1 LLNVVVE
8 FTVANDEVEEAAI
21 IVEVEAVSKPF

>member
-8 FTVANDEVEEAAI
+8 FTVANDEVEETAI
-21 IVEVEAVSKPF
+21 IVEVEAVSKTV